1 MENYKIHKVIG
12 DGSFGTVYKATN
24 IKTGEIVAIK
34 KMKKKFYSWDECMS
48 LRELKSL
55 RKLNHANIIK
65 LKEAIKVNDELH
77 FVFEFL
83 DQNLYQL
90 YNQMRE
96 NGKSFT
102 ENQIRSMVYQVA
114 LGLAYTHKHGFFH
127 RDLKPENLLIHKEYV
142 KIGDFGLAREIR
154 SRPPYTDYVATR
166 WYRAPE
172 ILLKSTNYN
181 SPVDIFALGCIMAE
195 LYTLTPLFRGSSDTD
210 QLYKVCSILG
220 TPTQNSWPEGHRLAT
235 QMGFNFPQFPPVQ
248 LSTIIPNAS
257 EDALQLISEMLK
269 YDAQKRPSAQQI
281 LQHPYFM
288 SYVHIERA
296 ITPQMEGS
304 PLLVGRGDRDVSPS
318 RTSKNLPYTNNN
330 LRDSSNIG
338 LESSIFKD
346 KTVSDYS
353 PFKPEKKPTMK
364 NSMVGSIVEEAFGGV
379 NQDESVNTELLEEQI
394 NQVMEEYKPDFT
406 AKRSNTLKKDP
417 ATSNMFAGSQS
428 NIELTLPPQN
438 KATLSTLPPKIQ
450 SGQMKLIGGS
460 INNND
465 SMVSK
470 KESFSPLKV
479 EKAWPVRPSA
489 YDFLQRNSLPANAI
503 NNNTFKSRLSNQ
515 SIVTMPGGND
525 SIILNQNLKTY
536 EGSTSN
542 LYSFPNSGLQL
553 PSLNASTIGKS
564 PQLTNNKYTTS
575 STTGIKINPTRNNEA
590 AGSGFNFESVFQEE
604 VGGLGRYK
612 F

>member
-55 RKLNHANIIK
+55 RKLSHANIIK
-65 LKEAIKVNDELH
+65 LREAIKVNDELH

-96 NGKSFT
+96 KGKSFP
-102 ENQIRSMVYQVA
+102 ESEIRSMVYQVA
-114 LGLAYTHKHGFFH
+114 LGLAYMHKHGFFH

-154 SRPPYTDYVATR
+154 SRPPFTDYVATR

-172 ILLKSTNYN
+172 ILLKSTTYN

-220 TPTQNSWPEGHRLAT
+220 SPTQNSWPEGHRLAT

-304 PLLVGRGDRDVSPS
+304 PLLIGRGPRDVSPS
-318 RTSKNLPYTNNN
+318 KTLKNLPYTNNQFS
-330 LRDSSNIG
+330 DSGI
-338 LESSIFKD
+338 ESSMFKE
-346 KTVSDYS
+346 KTVNDYS
-353 PFKPEKKPTMK
+353 PFKPEKKPTLR
-364 NSMVGSIVEEAFGGV
+364 NSVVSSIVEEAFGGV

-394 NQVMEEYKPDFT
+394 NQVMGEYKPDFSV
-406 AKRSNTLKKDP
+406 KRSSTVKKDP
-417 ATSNMFAGSQS
+417 KASNMFAGSQS
-428 NIELTLPPQN
+428 NIPSGLDLTLPPQN

-450 SGQMKLIGGS
+450 SGQMKL
-460 INNND
+460 ND
-465 SMVSK
+465 FK
-470 KESFSPLKV
+470 KESSSPLKV
-479 EKAWPVRPSA
+479 EKTWPVGPSA
-489 YDFLQRNSLPANAI
+489 YDFLQRNSLPANSI
-503 NNNTFKSRLSNQ
+503 NNNNNPSPFKSRLSNQ
-515 SIVTMPGGND
+515 SIVTMPGGSD

-536 EGSTSN
+536 EGSASN

-553 PSLNASTIGKS
+553 PSLNASTIGKGS
-564 PQLTNNKYTTS
+564 QLTNNKYTNS
-575 STTGIKINPTRNNEA
+575 STNTIKMNPTLGNNRNND
-590 AGSGFNFESVFQEE
+590 FDFESVFQEE